1 MVATSWSAAA
11 ASVATAKSPPMAEA
25 RPSTARQAPGRWR
38 TRSAIVA
45 VIAGGTRSSASRER
59 AAVEE
64 ADRLGDEQRVAPR
77 PLDQRVDVDARELAR
92 SELARQRGDV
102 GAGQRFEHDLAA
114 EPAQLD
120 QRRTE
125 RGRRRRVLRP
135 VGHEQAGPT
144 LPGRG
149 RVVDEHRHGGRV
161 GPVGVVENT
170 EHGRARRGVANP
182 AARRRRTGRSG
193 RRPGHR
199 RPATGAGRPRRARRA
214 AAATAT
220 ARAGSTPARPPSTQ
234 PATRPAWRR
243 PARRRRAPS
252 CPSRPR
258 PRRAPPRRRP
268 RRHGG
273 AARRSGAAPGRARA
287 AGARSRQTRVAAR
300 AAQHPQER
308 DDPACRSS
316 SFVQCGPGFSRRR
329 RGGAGS
335 AGPRGPDCRTRP
347 STSPVGGGRGRSSA
361 RSQAPRRRPA
371 PMVVSA
377 GPPPARRAGRRPK
390 WTADVRCAPTRV
402 AARRA
407 ARPRRATRSRA
418 RRSRSAP

>member
-1 MVATSWSAAA
+1 MTNSGLPRVRSTSASTSTLASSPAPSSAA
-11 ASVATAKSPPMAEA
+11 S
-25 RPSTARQAPGRWR
+25 G
-38 TRSAIVA
+38 
-45 VIAGGTRSSASRER
+45 
-59 AAVEE
+59 
-64 ADRLGDEQRVAPR
+64 
-77 PLDQRVDVDARELAR
+77 
-92 SELARQRGDV
+92 GDV
-102 GAGQRFEHDLAA
+102 GAGQRFEHDLGA

-120 QRRTE
+120 QRRAE
-125 RGRRRRVLRP
+125 RGRGRRVLRP
-135 VGHEQAGPT
+135 VGHEQAGPA

-161 GPVGVVENT
+161 GPVGVVENA
-170 EHGRARRGVANP
+170 EYGRAPSRRREPG
-182 AARRRRTGRSG
+182 ARRRRTGRSG

-199 RPATGAGRPRRARRA
+199 RPAAGGRSPAVERAEQLPPRPQPRQDRRLRGGRPRD
-214 AAATAT
+214 
-220 ARAGSTPARPPSTQ
+220 PPR
-234 PATRPAWRR
+234 RPASRR
-243 PARRRRAPS
+243 PARRRTAPS

-300 AAQHPQER
+300 AAQYPQER

-316 SFVQCGPGFSRRR
+316 SFVQCGPVFSRRR

-371 PMVVSA
+371 PMVASA

-402 AARRA
+402 AAWRA
-407 ARPRRATRSRA
+407 ARPGRATRSRV